1 MLERKKVMKVK
12 KDRFDLEQEIMNCW
26 NVTED
31 IGVIMERL
39 MESPTF
45 KDVPA
50 EAVDKLSNA
59 LLGVQQLYDMRF
71 EKLFD
76 VFKASHGLDEYSR

>member
-1 MLERKKVMKVK
+1 MKVV

-39 MESPTF
+39 VDSPTF
-45 KDVPA
+45 KDVPP

>member
-1 MLERKKVMKVK
+1 MKVI

-39 MESPTF
+39 VDSPTF
-45 KDVPA
+45 KDVPP